1 MRRYTKKTEATV
13 KIMNALS
20 CQDAPVM
27 EISID
32 GDEPWW
38 FAASVIRDCT
48 DPVGFIAQEQG
59 TTVEHVSELIT
70 RAKIRFVG

>member
-13 KIMNALS
+13 NIMNALS

-27 EISID
+27 EIPID

-38 FAASVIRDCT
+38 FAASVIRDCI

-59 TTVEHVSELIT
+59 ITEEHAAELIT